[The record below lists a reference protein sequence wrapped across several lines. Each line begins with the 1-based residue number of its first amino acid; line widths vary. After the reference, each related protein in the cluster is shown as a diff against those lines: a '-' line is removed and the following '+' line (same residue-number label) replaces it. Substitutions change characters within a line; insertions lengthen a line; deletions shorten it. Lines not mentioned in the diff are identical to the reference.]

1 MTTPEFQYN
10 QNIPKVNDDLATS
23 QGGFLSNFQQLYLA
37 FAKNHV
43 ALDGGSTAGNHTIV
57 ELMNS
62 GGGFQ
67 TDAGELSL
75 NARPVQDQTGQLF
88 MRYQSNSKNTQDV
101 QYTNYQIYYQGAI
114 QHGQHGFFTTLP
126 GGIIVYFGSVNFTA
140 TNEGGTLYL
149 NPFITKELLSV
160 NFCASGTTPTQ
171 APSFTTLAERP
182 GLVTT
187 IVPQANTFSP
197 NVIYYYLIVG
207 KT

>member
-1 MTTPEFQYN
+1 MTTPQFQYD
-10 QNIPKVNDDLATS
+10 QNIPNVNDDLAKS
-23 QGGFLSNFQQLYLA
+23 QGGFLSNFQQLYNA
-37 FAKNHV
+37 FLRNHV
-43 ALDGGSTAGNHTIV
+43 ALDGGTTAGMHTIV
-57 ELMNS
+57 ELLNN
-62 GGGFQ
+62 GEGFQ

-75 NARPVQDQTGQLF
+75 NAIPVEGQTGQLF
-88 MRYQSNSKNTQDV
+88 MRYQGNTQDV

-114 QHGQHGFFTTLP
+114 QNGQFGYFTTLP
-126 GGIIVYFGSVNFTA
+126 GGVIVYFGGVNFTA
-140 TNEGGTLYL
+140 TNAGGTLYL
-149 NPFITKELLSV
+149 APFITKELLSV

-187 IVPQANTFSP
+187 IIPQALTFSP